1 MRYKKEYDVSGV
13 SYKVVSFTD
22 VTLNAEIVALGK
34 EVFPEM
40 ATAEEMHT
48 LTDGYDDC
56 QGEVIAMI
64 KNNELVGFAFLL
76 HYPSACFLNYF
87 AIKPIFQ
94 KKGMGSLL
102 LNHVVECAKG
112 KPVLLTTWEPNV
124 DYEDFLHHQ
133 FIKDFYIK
141 NGFRCLSIR
150 WFDPDDINRNMIFM
164 LHGNL
169 NEETC
174 LKIMEDVQVMW
185 DMQYVKNHPDFFKHL
200 TND

>member
-1 MRYKKEYDVSGV
+1 MSNDDLSDFRFRTVLLHD
-13 SYKVVSFTD
+13 D
-22 VTLNAEIVALGK
+22 ALNEEIVSLGK

-40 ATAEEMHT
+40 ATAEEIHT
-48 LTDGYDDC
+48 LTEGYPDC
-56 QGEVIAMI
+56 QGEVIAMMRQE
-64 KNNELVGFAFLL
+64 ELMGFAFLL
-76 HYPSACFLNYF
+76 NYPAACFFNYF
-87 AIKPIFQ
+87 VIKPKYQ
-94 KKGMGSLL
+94 KKGMGGLL
-102 LNHVVECAKG
+102 LKHVLKCAQG
-112 KPVLLTTWEPNV
+112 KPILLTTWEPNV
-124 DYEDFLHHQ
+124 DYADFLHHQ

-185 DMQYVKNHPDFFKHL
+185 DMQYVKNHPDSFKHL